1 MGSGRSVIAGCAVCL
16 LVLCATLAAVLFPQR
31 NAAFIFPDS
40 VHQLSVADNVF
51 RDHGLATSI
60 LEYPEHYRF
69 GTVPAPQTVW
79 PRPKRAV
86 ESAP

>member
-1 MGSGRSVIAGCAVCL
+1 MGSVRSVIAGCAVCL

-40 VHQLSVADNVF
+40 VHQLSVADNVL

-60 LEYPEHYRF
+60 LEYPEHT
-69 GTVPAPQTVW
+69 GSELS
-79 PRPKRAV
+79 PRPRPSGPV
-86 ESAP
+86 QSGP